1 MKIFMTTIYQLIKI
15 IYTFLLTLIPPWY
28 KVDFHAIAN
37 ITSPQQVIFKNRDEI
52 ILIQDSDILIYHIA
66 ERKIEKVGEREPNDF
81 VGVSSDGDIILCSIE
96 HFLINSYDEY
106 STKFTIRKSGGEI
119 EKEMEFFETIKPI
132 YLDEKRIVAV
142 TAMDFLQQHQYEINL
157 SNGEMKEEIFQK
169 EKVAVRIPK
178 NFNLK
183 NTYLFNKDMY
193 VIEDV
198 FGNLCLYRTLF

>member
-1 MKIFMTTIYQLIKI
+1 
-15 IYTFLLTLIPPWY
+15 
-28 KVDFHAIAN
+28 
-37 ITSPQQVIFKNRDEI
+37 
-52 ILIQDSDILIYHIA
+52 IQDSDILIYHIA

-106 STKFTIRKSGGEI
+106 STKFTIKKLEGEI